1 MKTIISVVVAFILG
15 GIIAI
20 GLYAQFGNHF
30 ITDDKASNH
39 SQLDAGEQ
47 NKPLYWVAPMD
58 PNFRQDKPGKSPMG
72 MDLIPF
78 YGEKSGDSDMAAQAG
93 AIKVS
98 PDVVNNLG
106 VRTAHAR
113 MAKLEN
119 TIHTVGYIGY
129 NEDTIVHM
137 HPRVEGW
144 VDALYVSTA
153 GEAVTKG
160 QKIYGIYSPQLVS
173 AQEEYLLAKKR
184 NSAVLVDAARQRLRA
199 LHMPKQAMDQLNS
212 SNKVLQSVTFY
223 APQSGVLEQLKI
235 RHGYYVKPGDTLMSI
250 ASLDEVWV
258 EAEVF
263 QQQAGLL
270 KRGLLVTMNVGY
282 LPEQQWR
289 GQLDYI
295 YPSLDK
301 TTRALR
307 VRLRFDNPHR
317 QLKPNMFAD
326 ITIEGEASNKVLLV
340 PREAVI
346 RTGRQ
351 DRVVLALGD
360 GYFKSV
366 EVKLGR
372 MDSDFIEI
380 ADGLKEDDDVV
391 TSAQFLL
398 DSQSSISSD
407 FVRMDHSSNLTMSQM
422 NTMTVM
428 EVPARADTENTLH
441 QQATVS
447 GIINEINAI
456 ARTVN
461 ISRGPIE
468 KWQRGPATMDFIFS
482 EQLSSQ
488 EIKKLK
494 AGSDITFTFE
504 LHDGEFVIT
513 ALSLADE
520 AAL

>member
-1 MKTIISVVVAFILG
+1 MKTIISIVVAFILG

-20 GLYAQFGNHF
+20 GLYAQFGSQF
-30 ITDDKASNH
+30 LTDAASSNNG
-39 SQLDAGEQ
+39 QRNGAGQ
-47 NKPLYWVAPMD
+47 NAPLYWVAPMD

-106 VRTAHAR
+106 VRTARAR
-113 MAKLEN
+113 MARLEN

-184 NSAVLVDAARQRLRA
+184 NSTVLVDAARQRLRA
-199 LHMPKQAMDQLNS
+199 LHMPKQAMEQLNS
-212 SNKVLQSVTFY
+212 GNEVLQSVTFY
-223 APQSGVLEQLKI
+223 APQSGVLEHLKI

-263 QQQAGLL
+263 QQQAALL
-270 KRGLLVTMNVGY
+270 KPGLPVTMNVGY
-282 LPEQQWR
+282 LPEQQWV
-289 GQLDYI
+289 GELDYI

-301 TTRALR
+301 TTRAFR
-307 VRLRFDNPHR
+307 VRLRFDNPYR

-326 ITIEGEASNKVLLV
+326 ITIEGEASSKVLLV

-380 ADGLKEDDDVV
+380 AAGLKEHDDIV

-407 FVRMDHSSNLTMSQM
+407 FIRMDHSSAMISQVKTMTSM
-422 NTMTVM
+422 EMPATLDEENTM
-428 EVPARADTENTLH
+428 H
-441 QQATVS
+441 QQATVR
-447 GIINEINAI
+447 GIVNEINAI
-456 ARTVN
+456 SRTIN
-461 ISRGPIE
+461 ISRGPIK
-468 KWQRGPATMDFIFS
+468 KWGREPATLDFSFS
-482 EQLSSQ
+482 DQLDTQSIEQLKS
-488 EIKKLK
+488 
-494 AGSDITFTFE
+494 GSEITFTFE
-504 LHDGEFVIT
+504 IHDGEFVIQ
-513 ALSLADE
+513 ALSLTGE